1 MGRMPSTA
9 GGLTATTLRLSNQQA
24 AWLAK
29 EAKTAGNANEVVRE
43 MFDDAMT
50 MFGLPPPVVDRLQQD
65 AESKGLRLS
74 SYPERKE
81 YLQRILMLRYDAL
94 VRGESPKL
102 GTALSKAG
110 KK

>member
-24 AWLAK
+24 GWLAK
-29 EAKTAGNANEVVRE
+29 EAKTAGNANEVVRA

-50 MFGLPPPVVDRLQQD
+50 LFGLPPPVVEQLRQD
-65 AESKGLRLS
+65 AESKGLRVS

-94 VRGESPKL
+94 VRGEAPRIGAPTSM
-102 GTALSKAG
+102 AA